1 MIVTKIDYFSAK
13 ERKPRT
19 PCTHQQ
25 KTALIEHLK
34 DNAASLMG
42 KLKMGNGLSKGEQ
55 DKAWT
60 DFFNKAKNE
69 IGVKYRDEEHLQ
81 GSLINE
87 FHEIH
92 HVLVY

>member
-1 MIVTKIDYFSAK
+1 
-13 ERKPRT
+13 
-19 PCTHQQ
+19 
-25 KTALIEHLK
+25 
-34 DNAASLMG
+34 MG

-60 DFFNKAKNE
+60 DFFNKANE

-81 GSLINE
+81 GRLIDE

-92 HVLVY
+92 HRSFQEYMYNLFRLNDSKSLDF